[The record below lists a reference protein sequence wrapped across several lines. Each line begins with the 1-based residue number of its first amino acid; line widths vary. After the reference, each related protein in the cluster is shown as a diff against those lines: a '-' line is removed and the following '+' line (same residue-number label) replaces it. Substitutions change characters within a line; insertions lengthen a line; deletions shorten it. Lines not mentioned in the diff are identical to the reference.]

1 MKRKL
6 TKEQAAS
13 VAAKVLINIFGE
25 DINAVAKIVNA
36 EALVREGNDE
46 GYSTLCDA
54 LTSARDFIQEL
65 IDDMIYDW
73 RENN

>member
-13 VAAKVLINIFGE
+13 VAAKVLINLFGE
-25 DINAVAKIVNA
+25 DINAVANIVNA
-36 EALVREGNDE
+36 EALVREGNDK

-54 LTSARDFIQEL
+54 LTAARDFLQDL
-65 IDDMIYDW
+65 INDIIYGK
-73 RENN
+73 ESN

>member
-6 TKEQAAS
+6 TRQQAAS
-13 VAAKVLINIFGE
+13 MAARVLINIFGE

-36 EALVREGNDE
+36 EALVREGNNE

-54 LTSARDFIQEL
+54 LTAARDFLQDCINDINYGNE
-65 IDDMIYDW
+65 
-73 RENN
+73 